1 MIILNWILNALALI
15 VVSAIVPG
23 VEVGSFFAALA
34 AALIL
39 GLVNVLV
46 RPVLLII
53 SLPITILTFGLF
65 SFVINALMLEL
76 VASIVKGFTITSFGS
91 ALLGAIVLT
100 LINWLTDY
108 FFKASADGKVMP
120 PER

>member
-1 MIILNWILNALALI
+1 MIIINWILNALALI

-23 VEVGSFFAALA
+23 IQVDSFFNALA

-46 RPVLLII
+46 RPILLVI
-53 SLPITILTFGLF
+53 SFPITVLTFGLF
-65 SFVINALMLEL
+65 SFVINAVMLLL
-76 VASIVKGFTITSFGS
+76 VSTIVRGFNVVDFRS

-100 LINWLTDY
+100 VINWLTDY
-108 FFKASADGKVMP
+108 FLKAGKKGPRVISQ
-120 PER
+120 